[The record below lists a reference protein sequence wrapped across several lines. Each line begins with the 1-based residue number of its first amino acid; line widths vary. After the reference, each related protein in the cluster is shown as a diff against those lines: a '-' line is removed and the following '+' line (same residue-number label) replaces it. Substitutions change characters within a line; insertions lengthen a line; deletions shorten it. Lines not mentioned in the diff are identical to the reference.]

1 MTLKLTAIGN
11 ITRDSELKQIGSSE
25 VLNFSIARN
34 DRRTKEVTYIECAV
48 WGKLAS
54 SLHPWAKKGQQVY
67 VEGELTSRE
76 YQGRTYLGCR
86 IRDIELLGSN
96 PKQRANDGQNDDP
109 VRETDQSS
117 TNPNSDLDDEI
128 PF

>member
-11 ITRDSELKQIGSSE
+11 ITRDSELKNISGSD

-48 WGKLAS
+48 WGKLAVS
-54 SLHPWAKKGQQVY
+54 IHPFTKKGQQVY
-67 VEGELTSRE
+67 VEGELQSRE
-76 YQGRTYLGCR
+76 YNGKTYIGCR
-86 IRDIELLGSN
+86 VRDIELLGN
-96 PKQRANDGQNDDP
+96 NAKRMANDGQDDD
-109 VRETDQSS
+109 RGGDYDRRS
-117 TNPNSDLDDEI
+117 TNPNSDLEDEI